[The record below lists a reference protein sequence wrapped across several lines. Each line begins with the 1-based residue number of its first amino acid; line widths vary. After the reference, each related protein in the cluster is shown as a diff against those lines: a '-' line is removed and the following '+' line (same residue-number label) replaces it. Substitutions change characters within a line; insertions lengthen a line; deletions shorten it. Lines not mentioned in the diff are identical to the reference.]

1 MYYLKTQVSENC
13 LQLLILYS
21 CLTWGQRI
29 FCWLASLLVLPPF
42 EIVELWPVACVVV
55 SLLVVLLFLEMILRP
70 QQQLGLGLELLG
82 TFPEDI
88 KSTVKFN

>member
-1 MYYLKTQVSENC
+1 M
-13 LQLLILYS
+13 
-21 CLTWGQRI
+21 
-29 FCWLASLLVLPPF
+29 
-42 EIVELWPVACVVV
+42 ACVAV

-88 KSTVKFN
+88 RVQSNSTENFDLRGVENDEFKIEQII

>member
-1 MYYLKTQVSENC
+1 M
-13 LQLLILYS
+13 
-21 CLTWGQRI
+21 
-29 FCWLASLLVLPPF
+29 
-42 EIVELWPVACVVV
+42 ACVAV

-88 KSTVKFN
+88 KSIVKFN